1 MPGLRHSEEVPKPQ
15 DRNKAFPEQKMKGRR
30 QRFETTS
37 LRKGT
42 VLLRQAVSAAVGS
55 KILHTQ
61 VSSRT
66 RTESSS

>member
-1 MPGLRHSEEVPKPQ
+1 MPGLRHSEEVPKPR

-30 QRFETTS
+30 QRFERS

-42 VLLRQAVSAAVGS
+42 VLLRQAVSAAVGT